1 MRYQQSIKHSIWA
14 RYKKKIIV
22 AGVGLT
28 AVFMLVMGGIGYA
41 LYQSAVF
48 AKESLQSW
56 NLPQEI
62 NIDPQNQIPQ
72 DDKVVLPN
80 RGWLE
85 GFVISVGSLWLQ
97 QNLAEQDTVQ
107 LKNGL
112 ACFDAIGGP
121 SPLDMVNLVK
131 TKVDDARITRELD
144 TLTLSLQESDPAN
157 RGPAACANWMLN
169 G

>member
-1 MRYQQSIKHSIWA
+1 MRYQQSMKHSLWA

-22 AGVGLT
+22 IGVTLMALFT
-28 AVFMLVMGGIGYA
+28 LIIGGIGYA

-48 AKESLQSW
+48 AKESFQAW
-56 NLPQEI
+56 DMPKEI
-62 NIDPQNQIPQ
+62 PIDPENQTLL

-80 RGWLE
+80 RGWVE

-97 QNLAEQDTVQ
+97 QNLAEQDTAQ

-121 SPLDMVNLVK
+121 SPLEMVSFVK
-131 TKVDDARITRELD
+131 TKVADERITGQLD
-144 TLTLSLQESDPAN
+144 TLTQSLQESDPSN